1 MTDSQYRNEMIK
13 TLFVHKC
20 FTAHFMTFLRDF
32 LTSNILCKVKDW
44 RIFSEVCNVQLQ
56 KYIHN
61 RTNTPPPHPPTHGGH
76 FCLRPTTP
84 RKFRDFP
91 TYLGTPCMKKIFPSK
106 MPLYY
111 TFMRKIIVSEIKSDK
126 ISDTT
131 TLIPFLANALV

>member
-61 RTNTPPPHPPTHGGH
+61 RTNTPPPTLPYTE
-76 FCLRPTTP
+76 
-84 RKFRDFP
+84 
-91 TYLGTPCMKKIFPSK
+91 GTF
-106 MPLYY
+106 
-111 TFMRKIIVSEIKSDK
+111 V
-126 ISDTT
+126 
-131 TLIPFLANALV
+131 